1 MRRHQRGITTLGW
14 LILLIPVALVF
25 YAGVRLTP
33 VYLNYMKVSHTLDQV
48 VGEVPNETATADGI
62 RNIIGKHMDI
72 DSLDYPDVK
81 DLKVTRVNSVWQIEA
96 ASDIRRRCSSS
107 SQSETVEPCST
118 VPRRLVAPDWN
129 SIASTREVFPVPRC
143 PTTATFRILPGSTA
157 MRSRPPEDADSS
169 ANRIPV

>member
-14 LILLIPVALVF
+14 LILLIPVAIVF

-62 RNIIGKHMDI
+62 RNTIGKHFDI

-81 DLKVTRVNSVWQIEA
+81 DLKITRVNSVWQIEA
-96 ASDIRRRCSSS
+96 NYDDQAPLFSNIFI
-107 SQSETVEPCST
+107 
-118 VPRRLVAPDWN
+118 LV
-129 SIASTREVFPVPRC
+129 
-143 PTTATFRILPGSTA
+143 TFDKVVHLKGGG
-157 MRSRPPEDADSS
+157 E
-169 ANRIPV
+169 